1 MRPILELQP
10 ATVRTLIACVCLPAL
25 ASAGL
30 CSAHFWTLKEISAAP
45 VVVVGKVLQVQKGP
59 NRLNPPSAQS
69 APAEYM
75 VSEVQ
80 VLRAYA
86 PPGASR
92 PQPADLL
99 KIRFLG
105 RDGPTFGP
113 CPQGLPEIE
122 ADRVLLLPLQ
132 SNSNPTSDPWKLI
145 GVEGFGITVPVH
157 AEMGLS
163 GSSPTDSRSFTIREI
178 ANSLSRGTPSEMY
191 AASLRVG
198 TEGNYLLPELI
209 PLLDAA
215 VADNRNRWAAIAG
228 SMLVLHGNNR
238 EAPLTVRE
246 AMAGRISANVY
257 FGQGFPVAVDA
268 FQKLLNPADA
278 QALIIKTLIGNTA
291 DYAEQS
297 RNTLFS
303 YKDDSALRMAA
314 SFLVNY
320 RSDPVLVESLKLAL
334 RQDLA
339 GSSFLAWRLAEEGQ
353 KECITDAVARAL
365 KVVDRPGSNV
375 NDLFG
380 ATAIIRQYGNDRERR
395 QLAKA
400 VAKYRDTNSEFSA
413 FLSRQMQ

>member
-1 MRPILELQP
+1 M
-10 ATVRTLIACVCLPAL
+10 
-25 ASAGL
+25 
-30 CSAHFWTLKEISAAP
+30 
-45 VVVVGKVLQVQKGP
+45 QVQKESRHLDP
-59 NRLNPPSAQS
+59 ASAQS

-86 PPGASR
+86 QPGASR
-92 PQPADLL
+92 PQPGDIL
-99 KIRFLG
+99 KTRFLG
-105 RDGPTFGP
+105 RDGPIFGP
-113 CPQGLPEIE
+113 CPQELPEIE

-132 SNSNPTSDPWKLI
+132 SNSNPTSEPWKLI

-157 AEMGLS
+157 AEMGVS
-163 GSSPTDSRSFTIREI
+163 GRSPTDSRSFTIRAI
-178 ANSLSRGTPSEMY
+178 ANSLSLGTPSEMF

-215 VADNRNRWAAIAG
+215 VASNRNRWAAIAG
-228 SMLVLHGNNR
+228 SMLVLYGNNR
-238 EAPLTVRE
+238 EVPLTVGE
-246 AMAGRISANVY
+246 ALAGRIAVNGH
-257 FGQGFPVAVDA
+257 FGQGSPVAADA

-278 QALIIKTLIGNTA
+278 QALIIKTLIDNTA

-303 YKDDSALRMAA
+303 YKDDSALKMTA

-320 RSDPVLVESLKLAL
+320 RSDPVLVESLRLAL
-334 RQDLA
+334 RKDHA
-339 GSSFLAWRLAEEGQ
+339 GSSFLAWRLAEQGQ
-353 KECITDAVARAL
+353 IDYIIDAVARAL
-365 KVVDRPGSNV
+365 KVADRPGANV

-380 ATAIIRQYGNDRERR
+380 ALAVVREYGNDRERS
-395 QLAKA
+395 QLAGI
-400 VAKYRDTNSEFSA
+400 VAKHRETDAELAA